1 MSESNQIDMNSLHNT
16 VLRETENDSLL
27 EIKPNFYQNL
37 SDFIGNLRKQEFD
50 DVENKIKDTMIEMV
64 TELTSLLIHIRLEK
78 ISNSDD
84 FDISYLLDEEK
95 FILDSLDEQNERT
108 EMILSATINGK
119 SKFLESLAENHKIKK
134 VVIRFLDNVDEIVGA
149 DLEKYGPFK
158 AEDIATIP
166 YENAQALI
174 AKNIATKVRW
184 SIFFK
189 ICTYNFI
196 AKNIATKV
204 RWED

>member
-108 EMILSATINGK
+108 EMSLSATINGK

-184 SIFFK
+184 
-189 ICTYNFI
+189 
-196 AKNIATKV
+196 
-204 RWED
+204 ED

>member
-1 MSESNQIDMNSLHNT
+1 MSESNQIDINSLHHT
-16 VLRETENDSLL
+16 VLLETENDSLL
-27 EIKPNFYQNL
+27 EIKPNFYRNL

-50 DVENKIKDTMIEMV
+50 GVENKIKNTMIEMAI
-64 TELTSLLIHIRLEK
+64 ELTSLLIHIRLEK
-78 ISNSDD
+78 ISNSAD
-84 FDISYLLDEEK
+84 FKISHLLDEEK
-95 FILDSLDEQNERT
+95 FILDSHEEQNERI

-134 VVIRFLDNVDEIVGA
+134 VVIRFLSEVNEIVGA

-174 AKNIATKVRW
+174 AKK
-184 SIFFK
+184 
-189 ICTYNFI
+189 
-196 AKNIATKV
+196 IATKV

>member
-78 ISNSDD
+78 ISNSND

-95 FILDSLDEQNERT
+95 FILDSQEEQNERT

-134 VVIRFLDNVDEIVGA
+134 VVIRFLSEVDEIVGA

-184 SIFFK
+184 
-189 ICTYNFI
+189 
-196 AKNIATKV
+196 
-204 RWED
+204 ED

>member
-1 MSESNQIDMNSLHNT
+1 MSESNQIDINSLHNT

-27 EIKPNFYQNL
+27 EINPNFYRFL

-50 DVENKIKDTMIEMV
+50 GVENKIKDTMIEMAS
-64 TELTSLLIHIRLEK
+64 ELTSLLIHIRLEK
-78 ISNSDD
+78 IFDSNDYD
-84 FDISYLLDEEK
+84 VGHLLDEEK
-95 FILDSLDEQNERT
+95 YILDSQDEQNERI

-134 VVIRFLDNVDEIVGA
+134 VVIRFLSEVDQIVGA
-149 DLEKYGPFK
+149 DLEKYGPFQ

-184 SIFFK
+184 
-189 ICTYNFI
+189 
-196 AKNIATKV
+196 
-204 RWED
+204 ED

>member
-1 MSESNQIDMNSLHNT
+1 MSESNQIDINSLHNT

-27 EIKPNFYQNL
+27 EINPNFYRLL

-50 DVENKIKDTMIEMV
+50 GVENKIKDTMIEMAS
-64 TELTSLLIHIRLEK
+64 ELTSLLIHIRLEK
-78 ISNSDD
+78 IFDSNDY
-84 FDISYLLDEEK
+84 DIGHLLDEEK
-95 FILDSLDEQNERT
+95 YILDSQDEQNERI

-134 VVIRFLDNVDEIVGA
+134 VVIRFLSEVDEIVGA
-149 DLEKYGPFK
+149 DLEKYGPFQ

-184 SIFFK
+184 
-189 ICTYNFI
+189 
-196 AKNIATKV
+196 
-204 RWED
+204 ED